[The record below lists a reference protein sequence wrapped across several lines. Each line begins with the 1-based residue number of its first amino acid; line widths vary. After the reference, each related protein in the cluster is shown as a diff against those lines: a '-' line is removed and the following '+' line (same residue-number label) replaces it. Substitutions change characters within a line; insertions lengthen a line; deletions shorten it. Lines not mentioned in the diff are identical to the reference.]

1 MSTCLVRL
9 TEVKS
14 LNFLI
19 ERKEET
25 YPKPDDMAQFVN
37 DNSEFVAVFT
47 DRNGLSSVSSFADKR
62 TASGDMRRIFALDL
76 SII

>member
-1 MSTCLVRL
+1 M
-9 TEVKS
+9 
-14 LNFLI
+14 NFFKLKK
-19 ERKEET
+19 RET

-47 DRNGLSSVSSFADKR
+47 DGNGLSSVSSFADKR
-62 TASGDMRRIFALDL
+62 TASGDMRRIFSLDL